1 MLKNLNSL
9 KSKGKLIIKGIGVG
23 IANLIPGVSGGTIA
37 LILGIYEDLIAA
49 LRSINLRFLL
59 PLSIGIIG
67 ALLAGA
73 KVIPAVIE
81 NYPLVTQAFFCGL
94 ILASVREPFRHLEKR
109 GRIEFLIGLAGF
121 LLAFVV
127 VGMTQSFSPTPSL
140 VFIFICGF
148 ITTCAMILP
157 GISGALILV
166 LLGQYKTVLE
176 ALRDLEIPIIVPFA
190 LGCLA
195 GVLIFARFLSFLL
208 HRYHSQTMAF
218 LIGLMLGS
226 LRAVW
231 PEKINPLIITIF
243 LVGLGLVFLLGR
255 FSRRETNRSNG

>member
-9 KSKGKLIIKGIGVG
+9 KNKGKLIIKGVYIG
-23 IANLIPGVSGGTIA
+23 IANMIPGVSGGTIA

-49 LRSINLRFLL
+49 LKSVNLRFLF
-59 PLSIGIIG
+59 PLAIGIAG

-73 KVIPAVIE
+73 KVIPTVIE
-81 NYPLVTQAFFCGL
+81 NYPLATQAFFCGL
-94 ILASVREPFRHLEKR
+94 ILASVREPFRRLEKR
-109 GRIEFLIGLAGF
+109 GRIEFLIGLVGF
-121 LLAFVV
+121 CLAFII
-127 VGMTQSFSPTPSL
+127 VGLTQPFLHTSSL

-148 ITTCAMILP
+148 IAISAMILP

-166 LLGQYKTVLE
+166 LLGQYKTILE
-176 ALRDLEIPIIVPFA
+176 ALRDLEIPIIVSFT

-195 GVLIFARFLSFLL
+195 GILIFARFLSFLL
-208 HRYHSQTMAF
+208 HRCHSQTMAF

-231 PEKINPLIITIF
+231 PEKVNPLIITAF
-243 LVGLGLVFLLGR
+243 LVGLGLVFLLELSGR
-255 FSRRETNRSNG
+255 RKTSR